1 MSWQNLG
8 KEFEKLRA
16 EFRGSMPAKITR
28 LRSLWRRI
36 DCDEPDADALDILR
50 RELHTMTGS
59 AGSFG
64 LPQVSAAAAKAE
76 ESLAGLKDGSRPG
89 GKRAARFA
97 ALLDALEKA
106 ALPPR

>member
-1 MSWQNLG
+1 MSWQDLG
-8 KEFEKLRA
+8 REFQKLRA

-28 LRSLWRRI
+28 LRSLWARI
-36 DCDEPDADALDILR
+36 DCDEPDADALEILR

-64 LPQVSAAAAKAE
+64 LPQVSAAAGVAGACLE
-76 ESLAGLKDGSRPG
+76 GLKPGSRPG
-89 GKRAARFA
+89 GKRAARFGK
-97 ALLDALEKA
+97 LLDALEKA